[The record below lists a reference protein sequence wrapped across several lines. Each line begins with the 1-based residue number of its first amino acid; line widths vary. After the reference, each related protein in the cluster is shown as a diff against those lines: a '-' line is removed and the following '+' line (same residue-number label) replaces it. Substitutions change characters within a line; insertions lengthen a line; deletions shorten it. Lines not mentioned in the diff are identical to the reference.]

1 MQIYDFALAGIMY
14 FISGVLIV
22 MGRDLDTSDSR
33 ALPMIIAVC
42 LILLATALILSR
54 LKKKNESETYD
65 FTGSAKGFV
74 IILMLLVFAL
84 CANWFGFYVC
94 MPFFLV
100 AMMWHLGQRNK
111 KVLILVPIITTAAV
125 LFFFRILFQIPL
137 PEGTIF
143 NIFTLLGL

>member
-1 MQIYDFALAGIMY
+1 MQIYDFVLAGIMY
-14 FISGVLIV
+14 FISGVLLV
-22 MGRDLDTSDSR
+22 MGRDFDASDSR
-33 ALPMIIAVC
+33 ALPTIIAVC
-42 LILLATALILSR
+42 LILLATALIISR
-54 LKKKNESETYD
+54 LKKKNESDTYD
-65 FTGSAKGFV
+65 FKDSSKGFV

-111 KVLILVPIITTAAV
+111 KVLVLVPIITTAAV

-143 NIFTLLGL
+143 NIFKLLGM